1 MISRLTPLFRITL
14 LAVVAAATFTAACS
28 TSDSEAQTIRLLT
41 HKGFELPE
49 AALQEFTE
57 STGIEVLVFLEED
70 PTSMVELLERSKEN
84 PVADVALGIDSLER
98 RRVTEQKLVE
108 PYRPIAID
116 RLDPSLLLQDE
127 MLTPVSQLAACLNRS
142 KSRYQLPERRLDQL
156 PDQNDA
162 PLRAPTKISDLFDPQ
177 HAKTAVIPDPLLSRL
192 GIYFLVALERLH
204 PEDVDG
210 VTPWPKLLDEM
221 LRWGLEIAPS
231 WEEAWFSR
239 FQPSAGPENTD
250 TRSLTWGSSGMPTVS
265 VRFVPELPNEVDV
278 EVIDSGCVKVVN
290 YAGVIRDTPNRR
302 NAGRLVDSF
311 VEPLFQYNVPD
322 RYGSRPARTDI
333 VRTEAWR
340 RFGVN
345 VTAIPIDEWRI
356 GPLWQ
361 QWLLTWRQ
369 VAEIVATGE
378 DPLPPVVQV
387 TLPPEN

>member
-1 MISRLTPLFRITL
+1 MRIIIAALT
-14 LAVVAAATFTAACS
+14 ATAALTASCA
-28 TSDSEAQTIRLLT
+28 TSDDRSQTIRLLT
-41 HKGFELPE
+41 HKDFELPE
-49 AALQEFTE
+49 AALQEFTK

-70 PTSMVELLERSKEN
+70 PTSMVNLLERSKEN
-84 PVADVALGIDSLER
+84 PVADVVLGIDSLER

-116 RLDPSLLLQDE
+116 RLDPSLILQDE
-127 MLTPVSQLAACLNRS
+127 LLTPVSQLAACLNRS

-156 PDQNDA
+156 PTQAEA

-177 HAKTAVIPDPLLSRL
+177 HAETAVIPDPLSSRL
-192 GIYFLVALERLH
+192 GVYFLVALERLH
-204 PEDVDG
+204 PEDVAG

-250 TRSLTWGSSGMPTVS
+250 TRSLAWGSSGMPTVS
-265 VRFVPELPNEVDV
+265 VRFVPDLPDEVDV
-278 EVIDSGCVKVVN
+278 AVIDSGCVKVVN
-290 YAGVIRDTPNRR
+290 YAGVIKDTPNRR
-302 NAGRLVDSF
+302 DAGRLVDSF
-311 VEPLFQYNVPD
+311 VEPLFQYSVPD

-333 VRTEAWR
+333 LKTEAWR

-369 VAEIVATGE
+369 VADAVANGE
-378 DPLPPVVQV
+378 EPLPPVVQV
-387 TLPPEN
+387 TLPSE